1 MSDGSVRTGFDVMK
15 LLALGADVALIG
27 RPLAR
32 MCLIGGSEAVRMY
45 LDYAR
50 AAPG

>member
-1 MSDGSVRTGFDVMK
+1 MRTRFDVMK
-15 LLALGADVALIG
+15 LLALGADVALIR

-32 MCLIGGSEAVRMY
+32 MCLVGGSEAVRMY

-50 AAPG
+50 VSPG